1 MKYCKNNLPGQDKAV
16 YTLSVD
22 IGGTFTDCVAI
33 NEADG
38 HVTTCKVATTPD
50 DLQRGVFTGLDQIAG
65 DLDLSTSALL
75 SDVSRFVHAT
85 TQSSNAVFAG
95 TGARTAV
102 LTTRGF
108 GDTLMIMRATGRVAG
123 LSVFERHHY
132 RNTQKPVPLVDER
145 DIFEVSERIDYKGL
159 VLVAPD
165 DGEIRAIAK
174 QIGDTGYE
182 AVAVCFLF
190 SHKNSIHESRVGKIL
205 RAELPDCFIS
215 LSAEVA
221 PVIGEYERSAT
232 ALFNAY
238 VGKLIEGYLSRLE
251 SSLAEQGLAQKLLIV
266 QANGGV
272 ATAAQT
278 VPIMTV
284 ESGPAAGV
292 VGAARLAKQLDCPNV
307 IATDVGGTTFKVAV
321 IADNNWSYSRE
332 TVLNQ
337 YQLRLPMIDIAS
349 IGAGGGS
356 IAWIDSGRLRV
367 GPRSAAADPGPA
379 CYGLGGTE
387 PTVTDADVVLGYIS
401 PDRFLDGDMQLDAE
415 RAHTAIREHIAEPLF
430 GGDVLAAAAGVR
442 RVVDS
447 QMADLIRKTTLERGH
462 DTRNFVMMAYGGA
475 GPTHAC
481 SYGPESGCSEI
492 IIPAVATVHSAFG
505 AAMTDVRFSLRYSD
519 PLVLPVPAAK
529 LEKFFA
535 DMESQGGDLLRGADM
550 PDADRSFHRW
560 VEARY
565 RRQVHTVR
573 VPAPSSIDDAG
584 IETIAEAFHREYE
597 RLFGVGTGLTDAGIE
612 LINYGVDA
620 VGQVQKHA
628 PHRLET
634 QSGDPQPR
642 LSRDVYCAF
651 QGAMVDTPIYDGGV
665 LGAGATITGPAII
678 EQPGTTVVLL
688 TGQAAKID
696 DFGHIHVTGNAGKIS
711 DHHA

>member
-1 MKYCKNNLPGQDKAV
+1 M
-16 YTLSVD
+16 YTLAVD

-33 NEADG
+33 DEDGG
-38 HVTTCKVATTPD
+38 HVTARKVPTTPD
-50 DLQRGVFTGLDQIAG
+50 DLQRGVFAGLDQIAS
-65 DLDLSTSALL
+65 DLDLSTPSLL
-75 SDVSRFVHAT
+75 GDVSRFVHAT

-123 LSVFERHHY
+123 LSIFERHHY

-145 DIFEVSERIDYKGL
+145 DIFEVSERVDYKGS
-159 VLVAPD
+159 VLVPLDEA
-165 DGEIRAIAK
+165 EIRSIAK
-174 QIGDTGYE
+174 RIGEAGYE

-190 SHKNSIHESRVGKIL
+190 SHKNPIHESRVGKIL
-205 RAELPDCFIS
+205 RAELPGCFIS
-215 LSAEVA
+215 LSAEIA

-238 VGKLIEGYLSRLE
+238 VGTLIEGYLSRLE

-292 VGAARLAKQLDCPNV
+292 VGAAQLARQLNTPNV

-367 GPRSAAADPGPA
+367 GPRSAAAAPGPA

-401 PDRFLDGDMQLDAE
+401 PDRFLDGAMQLDPE
-415 RAHTAIREHIAEPLF
+415 RAHDAIRERIAEPLF
-430 GGDVLAAAAGVR
+430 GGDVLAAAAGIR

-462 DTRNFVMMAYGGA
+462 DTRDFVLMAYGGA

-481 SYGPESGCSEI
+481 SYGPESGCGEI

-505 AAMTDVRFSLRYSD
+505 AAITDVRFSLRYSD
-519 PLVLPVPAAK
+519 PLVLPMPAAT
-529 LEKFFA
+529 LEKFYA
-535 DMESQGGDLLRGADM
+535 DMEAQGDALLREADM
-550 PDADRSFHRW
+550 PEADTAFHRW

-573 VPAPSSIDDAG
+573 VPAPSQIDEAG

-620 VGQVQKHA
+620 VGQVRRHE
-628 PHRLET
+628 PHRLAAHD
-634 QSGDPQPR
+634 GAPQPR
-642 LSRDVYCAF
+642 LHRAAYCGAE
-651 QGAMVDTPIYDGGV
+651 GAMVDTPVYEGAA
-665 LGAGATITGPAII
+665 LGAGAALDGPAII
-678 EQPGTTVVLL
+678 EQPGTTVVLQ
-688 TGQAAKID
+688 TGQTARID
-696 DFGHIHVTGNAGKIS
+696 DFGHLHIS
-711 DHHA
+711 GAKGGDHHA

>member
-1 MKYCKNNLPGQDKAV
+1 
-16 YTLSVD
+16 
-22 IGGTFTDCVAI
+22 
-33 NEADG
+33 
-38 HVTTCKVATTPD
+38 
-50 DLQRGVFTGLDQIAG
+50 
-65 DLDLSTSALL
+65 
-75 SDVSRFVHAT
+75 
-85 TQSSNAVFAG
+85 
-95 TGARTAV
+95 
-102 LTTRGF
+102 
-108 GDTLMIMRATGRVAG
+108 
-123 LSVFERHHY
+123 
-132 RNTQKPVPLVDER
+132 
-145 DIFEVSERIDYKGL
+145 
-159 VLVAPD
+159 
-165 DGEIRAIAK
+165 
-174 QIGDTGYE
+174 
-182 AVAVCFLF
+182 
-190 SHKNSIHESRVGKIL
+190 
-205 RAELPDCFIS
+205 
-215 LSAEVA
+215 
-221 PVIGEYERSAT
+221 
-232 ALFNAY
+232 
-238 VGKLIEGYLSRLE
+238 
-251 SSLAEQGLAQKLLIV
+251 LIV

-292 VGAARLAKQLDCPNV
+292 VGAALLARQLGTPNV

-321 IADNNWSYSRE
+321 IADHNWSYSRE

-401 PDRFLDGDMQLDAE
+401 PDRFLDGEMQLDPE
-415 RAHTAIREHIAEPLF
+415 RARDSIREHIADPLF
-430 GGDVLAAAAGVR
+430 GGDVLAAAAGIR

-462 DTRNFVMMAYGGA
+462 DTRNFVLMAYGGA

-505 AAMTDVRFSLRYSD
+505 AAITDVRFSLRYSD

-529 LEKFFA
+529 LEKFYT
-535 DMESQGGDLLRGADM
+535 DMEAQGHDLLRKADI
-550 PDADRSFHRW
+550 PDADAAFHRW

-573 VPAPSSIDDAG
+573 VPAPSPIDEAG
-584 IETIAEAFHREYE
+584 IDTIAETFHREYE

-620 VGQVQKHA
+620 VGQVRKHE
-628 PHRLET
+628 PHRLAAHDGT
-634 QSGDPQPR
+634 PQPR
-642 LSRDVYCAF
+642 LHRAAYCATE
-651 QGAMVDTPIYDGGV
+651 GAMIETPVYEGAT
-665 LGAGATITGPAII
+665 LGAGAAIGGPAII
-678 EQPGTTVVLL
+678 EQPGTTVVLQ
-688 TGQAAKID
+688 TGQAANVD
-696 DFGHIHVTGNAGKIS
+696 DFGHLHIAGS
-711 DHHA
+711 AGGDGHA